1 MNKTIIES
9 SIKDFKESLKSFKGK
24 KESFA
29 KLFCKDSFLVL
40 KNDSCMVSVPCT
52 IHEPFRE
59 SYKIDTSILYA
70 WLDTFESNETLHLK
84 IDDMLRF
91 IVYRNDRQVSLSL
104 NKNLTV
110 LDNPEESLPPL
121 YHLYQVSIDSNKLT
135 ESFKKALLCV
145 STSKKDFR
153 DYLKHVAINL
163 QASQIT
169 ICATDGVRV
178 HTRILPIASSYFH
191 QNFHDYLLFDVEE
204 TKKLISFL
212 NKIKTKNTLI
222 PLNFM
227 SNNTL
232 VIHENNLVFTCTYLS
247 PKEVVYNFT
256 FLSSYIQKKLQSTLA
271 SSNINFKNTHDVQ
284 AFLTEIK
291 LLSKISSYVTCKL
304 QNNLLS
310 LESTNPITNETSSI
324 LLDTPFVANNIDESK
339 KYLLKFDAS
348 LLKKLTSNKTKQ
360 LSLFLCD
367 DCRYNNSCVLIDS
380 DTVLSPIRLTT
391 EDFV

>member
-1 MNKTIIES
+1 MNKTLSIELPV
-9 SIKDFKESLKSFKGK
+9 KDLKASLESFKSK
-24 KESFA
+24 KESVA
-29 KLFCKDSFLVL
+29 QLLCKDSFLVL
-40 KNDSCMVSVPCT
+40 RNESCMVSVPCT
-52 IHEPFRE
+52 IHESFCE
-59 SYKIDTSILYA
+59 SYSIDSSMLYG

-104 NKNLTV
+104 NKNMTV
-110 LDNPEESLPPL
+110 LDNQEESLPP
-121 YHLYQVSIDSNKLT
+121 LYQVSIDSNKLT

-153 DYLKHVAINL
+153 DYLKHVAIKL
-163 QASQIT
+163 QDSQIT

-178 HTRILPIASSYFH
+178 FTRILPIASNYFH

-212 NKIKTKNTLI
+212 NKIKTKNTII

-232 VIHENNLVFTCTYLS
+232 IIRENNLVFTCTYLS

-284 AFLTEIK
+284 AFLTESK

-310 LESTNPITNETSSI
+310 LESTNPITNETISI

-367 DCRYNNSCVLIDS
+367 DCRYNNSCLLIDS